1 MISSWLRYINSIERG
16 RMVYTLDSINGYV
29 RLYDT
34 ETGQT
39 AILSEEMFKSNDLDD
54 QHNENFLDW
63 KYLATVYLSHG
74 LWDRYV

>member
-1 MISSWLRYINSIERG
+1 
-16 RMVYTLDSINGYV
+16 MVYTSDSINGYV

-39 AILSEEMFKSNDLDD
+39 AILSEEMFKPNDLDNR
-54 QHNENFLDW
+54 HSENFLDW

-74 LWDRYV
+74 L